1 MARISDLRPKL
12 MKRPPVRPRLTVHA
26 VDSIGQE
33 LPDRRGDRP
42 GMRLQR
48 EVPGLEE
55 TDVCLRDVALESSR
69 TGGQQEGV
77 VLAPDRQEPRPVI
90 AEVVLEGRIQG

>member
-1 MARISDLRPKL
+1 MPMTMARISDLHSKL
-12 MKRPPVRPRLTVHA
+12 MKRPPVGPRLTAHA
-26 VDSIGQE
+26 VGSIGQE

-55 TDVCLRDVALESSR
+55 TDVCFRDVALECLR
-69 TGGQQEGV
+69 ARRQEEGV
-77 VLAPDRQEPRPVI
+77 VLAPDSQQAGPV
-90 AEVVLEGRIQG
+90 LPK